1 MKDCG
6 LLKKWLA
13 GNLKQGEQ
21 KKKPEPEGDTE
32 GEKEEGYPE
41 HDVLK
46 IFGGP
51 IAYESRREQKL
62 SL

>member
-13 GNLKQGEQ
+13 DNLKRGDP
-21 KKKPEPEGDTE
+21 KKKPESEGGALE
-32 GEKEEGYPE
+32 QKEEGYPE
-41 HDVLK
+41 HDFLK

-51 IAYESRREQKL
+51 IAYES
-62 SL
+62 